1 METDREWEI
10 FELEV
15 EARHLAMMEEFLRS
29 KMRPRDLA
37 QLTQENN
44 GETQQLA
51 PPTGGIAGEVPTEG

>member
-1 METDREWEI
+1 MNAVEWDIFMLEI
-10 FELEV
+10 
-15 EARHLAMMEEFLRS
+15 EARNEALIQEFMIA

-51 PPTGGIAGEVPTEG
+51 PPTGGIAGEIPTEG

>member
-1 METDREWEI
+1 MNDVEWDIFMLEI
-10 FELEV
+10 EV
-15 EARHLAMMEEFLRS
+15 RNEALIRAFMIE

-51 PPTGGIAGEVPTEG
+51 PPTGGIAGEIPTEG

>member
-1 METDREWEI
+1 MNDVEWDIFMLEI
-10 FELEV
+10 EV
-15 EARHLAMMEEFLRS
+15 RNEAVIQEFMIA

-51 PPTGGIAGEVPTEG
+51 PPTGGIAGEIPTEG